1 LNGTGV
7 VAALS
12 VEARALG
19 RPQQHNAGLSVL
31 RDGTLVGV
39 SGIGCAAAAR
49 CARALADAGATAL
62 VSFGMAG
69 GLDPVLRA
77 GTVCLPIEIISRQ
90 GASILTAQRW
100 REAVSGALGGIETVG
115 KLLTSTQAI
124 DTIAGK
130 ARAFLE
136 TGAAVVDM
144 ESLGVAQVA
153 AAQGLPFIAVRVVV
167 DTAGDVL
174 PGAMVA
180 ASREGELRIWQF
192 IRGLARSP
200 ADIAT
205 VFRLAQRYRAAIRAL
220 GDVAR
225 SGALAPGASA

>member
-49 CARALADAGATAL
+49 CARALTDAGATAL

-69 GLDPVLRA
+69 GLDPALRA

-100 REAVSGALGGIETVG
+100 REAVSSALGGIETVG

-174 PGAMVA
+174 PGAVVA
-180 ASREGELRIWQF
+180 ASREGELRIWQI